1 MQFHE
6 KNFSSNERFHK
17 KFWQRPK
24 NYKNKQIQFHIN
36 FPFLFQD
43 VSVLRDIVENVSPTI
58 PTDWD
63 IEEED
68 EDEKMQRIKQE
79 IKAKIVGGLNI
90 LCVWDCANIW
100 IKISEVLAFLVFDPF
115 TELFITLCI
124 VVNVVFMALDHYL
137 IEFDPIGCQAER
149 KDCGM

>member
-1 MQFHE
+1 MQF
-6 KNFSSNERFHK
+6 
-17 KFWQRPK
+17 
-24 NYKNKQIQFHIN
+24 QFHIN
-36 FPFLFQD
+36 FLPFFQD

-58 PTDWD
+58 PADWD
-63 IEEED
+63 TEEED
-68 EDEKMQRIKQE
+68 EDEKMRRIKQE
-79 IKAKIVGGLNI
+79 IKDKIVGGLNI
-90 LCVWDCANIW
+90 FCIWDCANIW

>member
-1 MQFHE
+1 M
-6 KNFSSNERFHK
+6 
-17 KFWQRPK
+17 
-24 NYKNKQIQFHIN
+24 
-36 FPFLFQD
+36 
-43 VSVLRDIVENVSPTI
+43 ENVSPTI
-58 PTDWD
+58 PADWD
-63 IEEED
+63 TEEED
-68 EDEKMQRIKQE
+68 EDEKMRRIKQE
-79 IKAKIVGGLNI
+79 IKDKIVGGLNI
-90 LCVWDCANIW
+90 FCIWDCANIW

>member
-1 MQFHE
+1 M
-6 KNFSSNERFHK
+6 KYRD
-17 KFWQRPK
+17 
-24 NYKNKQIQFHIN
+24 IQFHIN
-36 FPFLFQD
+36 FLLFFQD

-58 PTDWD
+58 PADWD
-63 IEEED
+63 TEEED
-68 EDEKMQRIKQE
+68 EDEKMRRIKQE
-79 IKAKIVGGLNI
+79 IKDKIVGGLNI
-90 LCVWDCANIW
+90 FCIWDCANIW

-137 IEFDPIGCQAER
+137 IEFDPIGCQAMR